1 MDPDWHLYVSHQ
13 SALYALEKTFTM
25 IGFNS
30 LLLQVHPLEGW
41 FFSSGKAL
49 VVLAVA
55 LILLIGFGIW
65 MWRAE
70 TRLKK
75 MEALLNQKNNQKG

>member
-1 MDPDWHLYVSHQ
+1 
-13 SALYALEKTFTM
+13 
-25 IGFNS
+25 
-30 LLLQVHPLEGW
+30 VHPLEGW